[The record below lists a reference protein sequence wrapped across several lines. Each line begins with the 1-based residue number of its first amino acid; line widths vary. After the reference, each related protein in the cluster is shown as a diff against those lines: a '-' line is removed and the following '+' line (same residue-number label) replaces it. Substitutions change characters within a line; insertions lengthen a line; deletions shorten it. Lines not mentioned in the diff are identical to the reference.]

1 VQDDHGGSLLP
12 VSRSFVVQLS
22 ADTSRDSR
30 RFRGRVEH
38 IASGRSRRFE
48 SLDELEAFLAEV
60 LSSTWD
66 DEPA

>member
-1 VQDDHGGSLLP
+1 